1 MNRIILA
8 IFFLVLSIIGTSQV
22 TDFDYI
28 DKIAEN
34 KSRHELLKSS
44 FVESQNY
51 SETDFI
57 YQRMEWEVDPSVR
70 YISGKITSYFKSKT
84 DNLNEVEFD
93 LYYNMNVDSI
103 FHGGN
108 KINHS
113 HMGNKLNI
121 PLETSLN
128 TGDIDSVEIYYQGT
142 PTTSSGFG
150 TFTTNT
156 HEGTPALWTLSEP
169 YGVRE
174 WWPCKQSLVDKIDS
188 IDIIVTTPHHSTSR
202 QKIR

>member
-28 DKIAEN
+28 DKISEN
-34 KSRHELLKSS
+34 KSRHALLKSS

-57 YQRMEWEVDPSVR
+57 YQRMEWEVDPNIR

-93 LYYNMNVDSI
+93 LFYNMMVDSV

-121 PLETSLN
+121 TLEAPLNIGE
-128 TGDIDSVEIYYQGT
+128 IDSVTIFYQGI
-142 PTTSSGFG
+142 PTFTTGFG

-156 HEGTPALWTLSEP
+156 HEGTPVLW
-169 YGVRE
+169 
-174 WWPCKQSLVDKIDS
+174 
-188 IDIIVTTPHHSTSR
+188 
-202 QKIR
+202 